1 MGVYAERDMGLESG
15 LECVAV
21 VYQAVGSGGEAIA
34 GDGGWIGEQAKT
46 SDWQRE
52 SAIH

>member
-1 MGVYAERDMGLESG
+1 MGDVAERDMGLESG

-34 GDGGWIGEQAKT
+34 GDGGL
-46 SDWQRE
+46 DWRTGKDKRL
-52 SAIH
+52 AA